1 MISVTNGYST
11 ARRSKDHWEVD
22 MTKLRKLTTLAL
34 LFGIVLT
41 MAPPT
46 IAQGPDCPPIPVDQY
61 GVPDYDALGLEY
73 AGQYTEWL
81 VGPFEFLGNEFGIG
95 LHFDKHVDD
104 DGRYWYTPSFYTALY
119 MAITGWTPDFPDAP
133 MAATMN
139 VYELIAA
146 LAGRYEDIGITTEA
160 ASQAL
165 GHQVDNL
172 QELSEDDMLAVF
184 KWLGSSAEF
193 WVDLNLYL
201 LREKLAGRGEFS
213 TSFMTLVYC
222 GDPEIPLIPDS
233 DDDNDSTS
241 WRTPFPT
248 DYVTPPVPTRDSSTP
263 SPPPP
268 PTPTPAPPNTPEPT
282 PVPDHCPSPVIT
294 WQRPSVSFSTDPPF
308 PIVVGQDPERVGW
321 NVCVTIQSY
330 PVVYEHWEWEIVG
343 YKDETKTQCC
353 HASGACQDDM
363 APCNNHWEDWSSETT
378 TVQVPVYDCVYYK
391 EVLPDPVE
399 LGAIRLVAKL
409 NQESKNWIERDLAQR
424 YPGAHV
430 KHPDWE
436 IIPPGGWHGDHIVS
450 ACINVPFED
459 PGTYDVVLDGR
470 THGTRHTLPFLIHE
484 EFEQKAYLIE
494 TTLIK

>member
-1 MISVTNGYST
+1 
-11 ARRSKDHWEVD
+11 
-22 MTKLRKLTTLAL
+22 MTKLRKLITLAL

-41 MAPPT
+41 TAPPT

-81 VGPFEFLGNEFGIG
+81 VGPFEFLGNQYGIG
-95 LHFDKHVDD
+95 LHFDKHVDA
-104 DGRYWYTPSFYTALY
+104 DGRYWLTPSFFTALY

-133 MAATMN
+133 MASTMN
-139 VYELIAA
+139 AYELIGA

-165 GHQVDNL
+165 GRQVDNL

-193 WVDLNLYL
+193 WINLNLYL
-201 LREKLAGRGEFS
+201 LREKLAGRGEFGV
-213 TSFMTLVYC
+213 SFMSLVYC
-222 GDPEIPLIPDS
+222 GDPENLLFSNPDN
-233 DDDNDSTS
+233 DDSTS

-248 DYVTPPVPTRDSSTP
+248 MTVTPPVPTREPTP
-263 SPPPP
+263 TPPIIP
-268 PTPTPAPPNTPEPT
+268 PTSTPAPPNTPEPT

-294 WQRPSVSFSTDPPF
+294 YRQPTAGFNTSPPY
-308 PIVVGQDPERVGW
+308 PIVIGQDPERVGW

-330 PVVYEHWEWEIVG
+330 PVVYEHWDWEIVG
-343 YKDETKTQCC
+343 YKDETRVQCC
-353 HASGACQDDM
+353 HASGLCQDDL
-363 APCNNHWEDWSSETT
+363 APCNNGWEDWSSKTT
-378 TVQVPVYDCVYYK
+378 TVQVPVYDCVYHK
-391 EVLPDPVE
+391 ETYPDPIE
-399 LGAIRLVAKL
+399 LGTIRLAASL
-409 NQESKNWIERDLAQR
+409 SQESKNWIERDLAQR

-436 IIPPGGWHGDHIVS
+436 IIPAGGWKGDHTVS

-459 PGTYDVVLDGR
+459 PGTYAVTLDAR
-470 THGTRHTLPFLIHE
+470 THGTKYTLPLSLHK
-484 EFEQKAYLIE
+484 EFEQKVYLIE